1 MSFETYRVS
10 GLVQRLGFYPSCV
23 SARLPATLSPST
35 TDKTSWTK
43 PLHALTHRASIYM
56 GILSRRCWRRVQRE
70 ARDPERRDVF
80 VGAGQRGPG
89 GPTAPRRLGFRDRHA
104 SIVHE
109 LRNLPRQR
117 FSSTFRLLSVVRLR
131 AAASDAVAEH
141 DG

>member
-1 MSFETYRVS
+1 MNACGT
-10 GLVQRLGFYPSCV
+10 LVTVLPDLPRQRFSSKRLGFYPSCV

-56 GILSRRCWRRVQRE
+56 GILSRRDASLARGAERDAGPRAPRRVRW
-70 ARDPERRDVF
+70 R
-80 VGAGQRGPG
+80 GQRGPG

-117 FSSTFRLLSVVRLR
+117 FSSTL
-131 AAASDAVAEH
+131 
-141 DG
+141 

>member
-1 MSFETYRVS
+1 MNACGT
-10 GLVQRLGFYPSCV
+10 LVTVLPDLPRQRFSSKRLGFYPSCV

-56 GILSRRCWRRVQRE
+56 GILSRRRWRRVQRE
-70 ARDPERRDVF
+70 AREPERRGVF

-89 GPTAPRRLGFRDRHA
+89 GPTAPHRLGFRDRHA

-117 FSSTFRLLSVVRLR
+117 FSSTRSILNC
-131 AAASDAVAEH
+131 DI
-141 DG
+141 